1 MRYVLAAAFLGYGG
15 YSLIQSI
22 RGFGSRF
29 NGDWTSLAFIVP
41 FMLVFSGVFIA
52 SGYFL
57 LRGRYRSFGA
67 IWVVLGAF
75 VVFGVVIGI
84 PDRVQEFFNLKNTDW
99 RMGLLS
105 IVSLVG
111 GVYAAQRFLR
121 AAFRW
126 LNQVSPRDL
135 PS

>member
-1 MRYVLAAAFLGYGG
+1 MRYVFASAFLGYGG
-15 YSLIQSI
+15 YALIQSTWAVS
-22 RGFGSRF
+22 SRF
-29 NGDWTSLAFIVP
+29 DGDWASLAFIVP
-41 FMLVFSGVFIA
+41 FMLVFSGVTIA

-57 LRGRYRSFGA
+57 LRRRYRSFGV
-67 IWVVLGAF
+67 IWAVLGAF

-84 PDRVQEFFNLKNTDW
+84 PDRVQECFNLNNTDW

-121 AAFRW
+121 TAFRW
-126 LNQVSPRDL
+126 LNKVSPRDL

>member
-1 MRYVLAAAFLGYGG
+1 MRYVFASAFLGYGG
-15 YSLIQSI
+15 YSLIKSI
-22 RGFGSRF
+22 WGFGSRF
-29 NGDWTSLAFIVP
+29 DGDWASLAFIVP
-41 FMLVFSGVFIA
+41 FMLVFSGVLIA

-57 LRGRYRSFGA
+57 LRRRYRSFGV
-67 IWVVLGAF
+67 IWAVLGAF

-105 IVSLVG
+105 IVCLVG

-121 AAFRW
+121 TAFRW